1 MIPLTIHVSL
11 DHNDIAILNIGQ
23 LYEHLP
29 RQWLNESEK
38 KNTHT
43 QSKQNIVAVK
53 KRKCGMVVDGLM
65 MRRKIL
71 FWANPVL
78 SGFTSDVKA

>member
-1 MIPLTIHVSL
+1 MEVKRRMRKSI
-11 DHNDIAILNIGQ
+11 
-23 LYEHLP
+23 
-29 RQWLNESEK
+29 K
-38 KNTHT
+38 T
-43 QSKQNIVAVK
+43 QNKQNVAAVK
-53 KRKCGMVVDGLM
+53 GEKCGMVIDAQNLLL